1 MQMHPGVTGAP
12 HGAQP
17 GAMMGMQPGVNGMGP
32 GSMGPQH
39 PNVQMAMQA
48 QMAAQNMQNVQM
60 NQMTP
65 QQMHQAQQFAQ
76 SKSLAVE
83 ALFRRSPKRA
93 CSGQLTDSCHPV
105 GMNGQPTLHQ
115 QQQQQM
121 ILAARRQQMI
131 QAANGMNL
139 PPGVTPQ
146 QMMQL
151 QQAQQA
157 QQQQAGS
164 ILNPHLQ
171 AQMQQARQQH
181 LMAQQAAHAQQ
192 HAQQQAQQAQQQQAQ
207 AQQQQAQQQ
216 AQQQQP
222 QPPQTIQQQQAQQ
235 QQAQQAQQQQA
246 HAQQQQQQQAQQL
259 AAAQQQQQLQIQ
271 QQAQAQQQQIQPL
284 QQQAQ
289 QQAQQQQQ
297 QQQQQQ
303 AQAQQQQQQHNLH
316 LQQQLAM
323 QHVNSQ
329 QSNHSQAN
337 PAGQTSQQNTPNQM
351 RPQSR
356 TANAPEPAAHP
367 QTPQQTG
374 QQVATPVQQAT
385 PQVTQ
390 PTNQP
395 ANLDQARQLQA
406 VYRRAQLQQQRQG
419 SAGVQPV
426 GQPQQAGLVGIYILK
441 LMQFSDQL
449 SSIQTASGRN
459 IEDWHKFVERH
470 FAPEACLLHSFDSNE
485 ALSGKTKVFEV
496 FRDSIAR
503 YFWTYFESGA
513 QSLRLHTELA
523 RETTYNGGTHLV
535 QCSNAVLSIS
545 YPNGVRLD
553 MNGSLR
559 VIFAAHTDHIQSL
572 SFQTSNAE
580 EFISR
585 SQVEKVVTDW
595 EPTPSLKSPV
605 MTKGK
610 LPKAQQKKLQEQQD
624 RLSMEHFPKSYR
636 GTLGVSSRVQNFL
649 EVSSAQ

>member
-1 MQMHPGVTGAP
+1 
-12 HGAQP
+12 
-17 GAMMGMQPGVNGMGP
+17 
-32 GSMGPQH
+32 
-39 PNVQMAMQA
+39 
-48 QMAAQNMQNVQM
+48 
-60 NQMTP
+60 
-65 QQMHQAQQFAQ
+65 
-76 SKSLAVE
+76 
-83 ALFRRSPKRA
+83 
-93 CSGQLTDSCHPV
+93 
-105 GMNGQPTLHQ
+105 
-115 QQQQQM
+115 
-121 ILAARRQQMI
+121 
-131 QAANGMNL
+131 
-139 PPGVTPQ
+139 
-146 QMMQL
+146 
-151 QQAQQA
+151 
-157 QQQQAGS
+157 
-164 ILNPHLQ
+164 
-171 AQMQQARQQH
+171 MQQ
-181 LMAQQAAHAQQ
+181 
-192 HAQQQAQQAQQQQAQ
+192 
-207 AQQQQAQQQ
+207 
-216 AQQQQP
+216 
-222 QPPQTIQQQQAQQ
+222 
-235 QQAQQAQQQQA
+235 
-246 HAQQQQQQQAQQL
+246 
-259 AAAQQQQQLQIQ
+259 
-271 QQAQAQQQQIQPL
+271 
-284 QQQAQ
+284 
-289 QQAQQQQQ
+289 
-297 QQQQQQ
+297 
-303 AQAQQQQQQHNLH
+303 
-316 LQQQLAM
+316 
-323 QHVNSQ
+323 VNSQ

-337 PAGQTSQQNTPNQM
+337 PAGQTSQQNTPSQM

-385 PQVTQ
+385 PQASQ

-395 ANLDQARQLQA
+395 ANAEHTRA
-406 VYRRAQLQQQRQG
+406 VHAAFRRAQLQQQRQV
-419 SAGVQPV
+419 SAGVQPM
-426 GQPQQAGLVGIYILK
+426 GQAQQAGLVGVYILK
-441 LMQFSDQL
+441 LMQFCDQL
-449 SSIQTASGRN
+449 SGIQTAAGRN
-459 IEDWHKFVERH
+459 FEDWHKFVERH

-485 ALSGKTKVFEV
+485 ALPGKTKVFEV

-535 QCSNAVLSIS
+535 QCSNAILSVS

-559 VIFAAHTDHIQSL
+559 VIFATHSDQIQSL

-649 EVSSAQ
+649 EVSSAS